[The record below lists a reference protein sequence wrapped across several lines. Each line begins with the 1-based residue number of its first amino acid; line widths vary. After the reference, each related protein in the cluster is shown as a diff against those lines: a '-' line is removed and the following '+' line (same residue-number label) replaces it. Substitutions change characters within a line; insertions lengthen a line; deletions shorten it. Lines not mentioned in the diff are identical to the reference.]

1 MTATLTIGHGNV
13 YVANRTPLKALRT
26 IRSIQADSWGV
37 NEGMNL
43 MRLLPRLSGYRV
55 TVGELG
61 KTRNDKRGTWDTPI
75 LTKKRLSPLGSV
87 TLQASETVQPERIAP
102 ERWITGSLFQHA
114 VGPVAHLNVH
124 PNAAIRGHGT
134 NVARVR
140 EYAEFMATLNRLTR
154 FLQAED
160 FAVVIT
166 GDVNYREDW
175 ANVEW
180 DPYRLFRLRKMDHA
194 DQGLDVVAW
203 DRRKLELVRKRVIPA
218 GSRTGADHPWIITEL
233 KAAA

>member
-55 TVGELG
+55 TVGDLG
-61 KTRNDKRGTWDTPI
+61 PTRNDKRGTWDTPI
-75 LTKKRLSPLGSV
+75 LTKKKLSPLGSV
-87 TLQASETVQPERIAP
+87 TIQASETVQPERIAP

-154 FLQAED
+154 WLQAED

-166 GDVNYREDW
+166 GVMATPDYDVTW
-175 ANVEW
+175 
-180 DPYRLFRLRKMDHA
+180 YRLFRLRKMDHA